1 MQPIGGGGGAPG
13 RCTRLSTCGAAAGGE
28 GWAFLFWGLCS
39 GSWDRNAKPS
49 ELPSFPATQRLA
61 EGRAADGDL
70 PGPLGWPEL
79 AWPLLRGEGR
89 VSSFPLIPVSGAGVA
104 AR

>member
-1 MQPIGGGGGAPG
+1 M
-13 RCTRLSTCGAAAGGE
+13 
-28 GWAFLFWGLCS
+28 FWGLCS